1 MTTSVR
7 QALNVV
13 GQSVILKQLA
23 HQRNA
28 AFPLSLRNFVH
39 APPPDP
45 VLPLRTAMTTSV
57 RQALNVVG
65 QSVSLKQLAHQR
77 NELFPLSLR
86 HFVGAPPPGPTD
98 LMIYFQGT
106 DDKLWR
112 INPDGSG
119 GVNLGG
125 YKTKSTPT
133 VFGQY
138 IYFQGTDNKL
148 WRINLDG
155 NGGTDLGGYATNSTP
170 FVAAGYVYFRGTDD
184 KLWQITMDGKSGVN
198 LGGYKTKSMPYAAGG
213 YVYFQGTDN
222 KLWRILLDGTQGI
235 NLGLY
240 TTASTPFVTE
250 QYVYFQGTDNK
261 LWRINLNG
269 TGGVNL
275 GGYHTQSSPF
285 VTADYIYF
293 QGTDDKLWQINL
305 DGSGGRNL
313 GGYKTKSAPFVTTEF
328 VYFQGT
334 DDALWRINLDG
345 TNGTHLQGYNT
356 SSTPF
361 VVNPLNQPLTGAL
374 RPRYHVLTVVY
385 APPGTNGGKSTS
397 SVDYGSGSSTGT
409 TTSVSKSFKWGLDVS
424 ASISIPISPAVAL
437 GLSGDFNYS
446 STNTDSES
454 IEIKKTNNFDIKV
467 QGPGADGIDH
477 NHDLFYLWL
486 NPLLNVTIDPENNL
500 AWELGVDGPDMVIQY
515 VYVSWLK
522 NPSSIP
528 PGVKQLLDSAGLTL
542 DDYATILGLNPFAS
556 GATVID
562 PNRYTA
568 IPQSFPYEP
577 PFSTTDPVP
586 VQTYSLQSSLTYTS
600 GQATVITYG
609 VSVGVSAS
617 SPDGGDKDKDKG
629 SLKVTGTF
637 AWTNSSSSSTSN
649 VSSESASVAIGGPA
663 FGYTGATDVL
673 VYLDGVYN
681 SFMFAFPTELPVA
694 SGTLTDSLGK
704 PVAHKLV
711 TLAVGAARLSTYSDA
726 KGGYRFYGAPS
737 GKGKVSVEGKEF
749 AVPVGPG
756 SQKATLH
763 LT

>member
-1 MTTSVR
+1 MKSFREATKNKVPVNNPVSME
-7 QALNVV
+7 ALAN
-13 GQSVILKQLA
+13 QLG
-23 HQRNA
+23 
-28 AFPLSLRNFVH
+28 
-39 APPPDP
+39 
-45 VLPLRTAMTTSV
+45 LPRP
-57 RQALNVVG
+57 
-65 QSVSLKQLAHQR
+65 VSLGTLIQDLDQPA
-77 NELFPLSLR
+77 NLS
-86 HFVGAPPPGPTD
+86 D

-112 INPDGSG
+112 INPNGSG

-198 LGGYKTKSMPYAAGG
+198 LGGYKTKSMPYTAGG

-269 TGGVNL
+269 TGGINL
-275 GGYHTQSSPF
+275 AGYHTQSSPF

-293 QGTDDKLWQINL
+293 QGTDDKLWRINL
-305 DGSGGRNL
+305 DGSGGSNL

-334 DDALWRINLDG
+334 DNALWRINLDG
-345 TNGTHLQGYNT
+345 TKGTHLQGYNT

-424 ASISIPISPAVAL
+424 ASISIPISSAFTL

-454 IEIKKTNNFDIKV
+454 IEIKKSDNFDIKV
-467 QGPGADGIDH
+467 QGPDADGIDH
-477 NHDLFYLWL
+477 SHDLFYLWL

-522 NPSSIP
+522 NPSLIP
-528 PGVKQLLDSAGLTL
+528 LGVKQLLDTAGLTL

-568 IPQSFPYEP
+568 IPQSFPYESP
-577 PFSTTDPVP
+577 LSTTDPVP
-586 VQTYSLQSSLTYTS
+586 VQTYSLQSSVTNIS
-600 GQATVITYG
+600 GNGTQISYG
-609 VSVGVSAS
+609 VSVGVSGSAGGGGSGGTSGGS
-617 SPDGGDKDKDKG
+617 SGGGGDSG

-649 VSSESASVAIGGPA
+649 VSSQTATVAVGGPA
-663 FGYTGATDVL
+663 FGYTGPTEVL
-673 VYLDGVYN
+673 VYLDGIYN
-681 SFMFAFPTELPVA
+681 SFMFAFPNEPPVS
-694 SGTLTDSLGK
+694 SGLLTDALGK
-704 PVAHKLV
+704 PLVHELV
-711 TLAVGAARLSTYSDA
+711 TLDVGGARLNTYTDG
-726 KGGYRFYGAPS
+726 KGEYRFYGAPS
-737 GKGKVSVEGKEF
+737 GEGKISVEGKEF
-749 AVPVGPG
+749 AVAVGRG
-756 SQKATLH
+756 ALKSTFH
-763 LT
+763 LASS